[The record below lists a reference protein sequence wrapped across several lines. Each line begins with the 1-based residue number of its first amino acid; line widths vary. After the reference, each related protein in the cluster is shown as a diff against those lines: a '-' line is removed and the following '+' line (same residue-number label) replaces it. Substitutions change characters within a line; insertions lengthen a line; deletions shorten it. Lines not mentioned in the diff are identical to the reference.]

1 MKTPAEVT
9 AERQSQEDEARQARV
24 DLRDVLDTEAGCR
37 VFARLL
43 HELGAGSPMKNET
56 DMRLRNAAD
65 WLLHQVA
72 AAHPAACLRLL
83 AELRG
88 IGGAELLEQ
97 INFEN

>member
-72 AAHPAACLRLL
+72 AAHPRGLSAAF
-83 AELRG
+83 
-88 IGGAELLEQ
+88 GGTARHRRR
-97 INFEN
+97 

>member
-43 HELGAGSPMKNET
+43 HELGVDSPMKNET
-56 DMRLRNAAD
+56 DHAPAQRGGL
-65 WLLHQVA
+65 A
-72 AAHPAACLRLL
+72 AAPGCGRPSRGLPAAF
-83 AELRG
+83 
-88 IGGAELLEQ
+88 GGTARHRRR
-97 INFEN
+97 

>member
-1 MKTPAEVT
+1 
-9 AERQSQEDEARQARV
+9 
-24 DLRDVLDTEAGCR
+24 
-37 VFARLL
+37 
-43 HELGAGSPMKNET
+43 MKNET